1 MSEKTY
7 VINDRVVV
15 KEEYLKMSKNER
27 RKAIQKI
34 IDEDTAKRNH
44 LPQTNAK
51 IINI

>member
-15 KEEYLKMSKNER
+15 KEEYLKMSKEER
-27 RKAIQKI
+27 RKAIQEI
-34 IDEDTAKRNH
+34 IDEDNAKRSN

-51 IINI
+51 IVNI